1 MSLIYRIY
9 NKNLILFC
17 ITLFICCSCL
27 KNQEDILV
35 RIDDKMITLS
45 NFKKKYKHFLK
56 DQFQEDNLMNRFL
69 YLNNLIDEELILKY
83 AKFNRLEEDTLI
95 SKKKQ
100 EIYDQLLL
108 NCYFDEKI
116 NIDFHITEKETRDLF
131 KWQNT
136 SVHVRHLFSKDRDE
150 IKYFKSR
157 LNSGEE
163 WESIAKECFQD
174 PILKSNAGDLGWYKL
189 GELDPIFELNAFALN
204 PGEIS
209 VPIKTRDGYSIIHLI
224 EIEMDGFLLE
234 NEYLIR
240 KDKLIELAKYYKQK
254 VKLME
259 FTDNAVLS
267 LNIDFDE
274 KSLENL
280 YQFFIN
286 EQMSIEPFYK
296 DKLVTY
302 KGGTWSVIQCIENL
316 ANLSLNQLSKI
327 ESPTHLKEAIM
338 GLISRNKF
346 LVDAKNNGLDQSKSF
361 EEDFNKKIDQ
371 FLISHI
377 IKTISFNTQ
386 IDSIFDQEKF
396 RKNYFNF
403 RNQLAS
409 KSNIEI
415 DSLVLK
421 SFIM

>member
-1 MSLIYRIY
+1 
-9 NKNLILFC
+9 
-17 ITLFICCSCL
+17 
-27 KNQEDILV
+27 
-35 RIDDKMITLS
+35 
-45 NFKKKYKHFLK
+45 
-56 DQFQEDNLMNRFL
+56 
-69 YLNNLIDEELILKY
+69 
-83 AKFNRLEEDTLI
+83 
-95 SKKKQ
+95 
-100 EIYDQLLL
+100 
-108 NCYFDEKI
+108 
-116 NIDFHITEKETRDLF
+116 
-131 KWQNT
+131 
-136 SVHVRHLFSKDRDE
+136 
-150 IKYFKSR
+150 
-157 LNSGEE
+157 
-163 WESIAKECFQD
+163 
-174 PILKSNAGDLGWYKL
+174 
-189 GELDPIFELNAFALN
+189 
-204 PGEIS
+204 
-209 VPIKTRDGYSIIHLI
+209 
-224 EIEMDGFLLE
+224 
-234 NEYLIR
+234 
-240 KDKLIELAKYYKQK
+240 
-254 VKLME
+254 LME